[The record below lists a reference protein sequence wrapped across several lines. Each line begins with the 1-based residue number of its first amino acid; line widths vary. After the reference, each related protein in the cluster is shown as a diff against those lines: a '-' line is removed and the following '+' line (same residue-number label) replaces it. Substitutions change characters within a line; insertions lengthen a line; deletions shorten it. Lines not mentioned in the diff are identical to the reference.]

1 MVKALVLYRS
11 SKFGLKSLL
20 RIIIFRRPI
29 NYYLLGIKQF
39 LSSTVRHSCL
49 YQAFICQFGV
59 NLHETPKA
67 AESFKTLIKINWSES
82 LITALIYFTITSV
95 DQQHSCSKH
104 QRVQGH
110 LGLSSNKKRSK
121 VWRSKS
127 TSNRVPTPTSHGVR
141 ESKTKCKSYLQV
153 QVASIWNQVPLYSV
167 HFIARVLE
175 PQDRPPPN

>member
-67 AESFKTLIKINWSES
+67 PESFNQKKLVRIVNNCVNILHYN
-82 LITALIYFTITSV
+82 
-95 DQQHSCSKH
+95 
-104 QRVQGH
+104 
-110 LGLSSNKKRSK
+110 LS
-121 VWRSKS
+121 
-127 TSNRVPTPTSHGVR
+127 
-141 ESKTKCKSYLQV
+141 
-153 QVASIWNQVPLYSV
+153 
-167 HFIARVLE
+167 
-175 PQDRPPPN
+175 